1 VQGGC
6 RIIGARLRLRHSTLQ
21 EPSMEQQATPY
32 KQMTPRQKFK
42 FVLKLVVCILSFGM
56 LFPNVMSD

>member
-6 RIIGARLRLRHSTLQ
+6 RIIGARLRLLHSPLLET
-21 EPSMEQQATPY
+21 SMGQGTPY

-42 FVLKLVVCILSFGM
+42 FVVKLVVCILTFGM

>member
-1 VQGGC
+1 LAQEARKV
-6 RIIGARLRLRHSTLQ
+6 IGAGLCLPHSHLRET
-21 EPSMEQQATPY
+21 SMGQGTPY

-42 FVLKLVVCILSFGM
+42 FVVKLAICILSFGM

>member
-1 VQGGC
+1 MQRTLAIVQP
-6 RIIGARLRLRHSTLQ
+6 TFW
-21 EPSMEQQATPY
+21 EPSMANQGTPY

-42 FVLKLVVCILSFGM
+42 FVVKLVVCILSFGM

>member
-1 VQGGC
+1 MELSMASQG
-6 RIIGARLRLRHSTLQ
+6 
-21 EPSMEQQATPY
+21 MPY

-42 FVLKLVVCILSFGM
+42 FIFKLTVCILSFGM